1 MCEEAGFQTAAG
13 AAVIV
18 EDERSIRIADFEIGE
33 RAAVPGSYRLCC
45 AVAHCS
51 AQEVDVYVNVNYE
64 HFTMSVAVTPSGKS
78 PAPRDTQ
85 RIYSIAELAREF
97 AVTSRTIR
105 FYEDEGL
112 IKPRRQGT
120 QRLYSVGDR
129 ARLGWVLRGK
139 RLGFTLS
146 EIKELLDL
154 YHVDR
159 TGLQQ
164 MRELLR
170 RSRLHIEDLER
181 RRADL
186 DAQIGEF
193 KDVET
198 QVSAELQR
206 RGADPAS
213 D

>member
-1 MCEEAGFQTAAG
+1 MTAA
-13 AAVIV
+13 APPAT
-18 EDERSIRIADFEIGE
+18 A
-33 RAAVPGSYRLCC
+33 
-45 AVAHCS
+45 S
-51 AQEVDVYVNVNYE
+51 A
-64 HFTMSVAVTPSGKS
+64 KS
-78 PAPRDTQ
+78 PAPRDSQ

-97 AVTSRTIR
+97 GITARTIR

-112 IKPRRQGT
+112 VKPRRQGT

-129 ARLGWVLRGK
+129 ARLGWILRGK
-139 RLGFTLS
+139 RLGFSLA
-146 EIKELLDL
+146 EIKQLLDL
-154 YHVDR
+154 YQVDR

-170 RSRLHIEDLER
+170 RSRLHIEELER

-186 DAQIGEF
+186 DAQIGDF

-198 QVSAELQR
+198 HVAAELRQR
-206 RGADPAS
+206 GVDPDS

>member
-1 MCEEAGFQTAAG
+1 
-13 AAVIV
+13 
-18 EDERSIRIADFEIGE
+18 
-33 RAAVPGSYRLCC
+33 
-45 AVAHCS
+45 
-51 AQEVDVYVNVNYE
+51 
-64 HFTMSVAVTPSGKS
+64 MSVAVTPSGKS

-97 AVTSRTIR
+97 AVTPRTIR

-112 IKPRRQGT
+112 IKPRRQGL
-120 QRLYSVGDR
+120 QRLYSAGDR
-129 ARLGWVLRGK
+129 TRLGWILRGK
-139 RLGFTLS
+139 RLGFSLG
-146 EIKELLDL
+146 EIKQLLDL

-181 RRADL
+181 RRRDL

-193 KDVET
+193 RTVEA
-198 QVSAELQR
+198 QVSAELRQR
-206 RGADPAS
+206 GVDP
-213 D
+213 DGD

>member
-1 MCEEAGFQTAAG
+1 
-13 AAVIV
+13 
-18 EDERSIRIADFEIGE
+18 
-33 RAAVPGSYRLCC
+33 
-45 AVAHCS
+45 
-51 AQEVDVYVNVNYE
+51 
-64 HFTMSVAVTPSGKS
+64 MSVAVTPSAKS

-97 AVTSRTIR
+97 VVTARTIR

-129 ARLGWVLRGK
+129 ARLGWILRGK
-139 RLGFTLS
+139 RLGFSLA
-146 EIKELLDL
+146 EIKQLLDL
-154 YHVDR
+154 YQVDR

-170 RSRLHIEDLER
+170 RSRLHIEELER

-186 DAQIGEF
+186 DAQIGDF

-198 QVSAELQR
+198 HVAAELRQR
-206 RGADPAS
+206 GVDPDS

>member
-1 MCEEAGFQTAAG
+1 
-13 AAVIV
+13 
-18 EDERSIRIADFEIGE
+18 
-33 RAAVPGSYRLCC
+33 
-45 AVAHCS
+45 
-51 AQEVDVYVNVNYE
+51 
-64 HFTMSVAVTPSGKS
+64 MSVAAPSSAKN
-78 PAPRDTQ
+78 PAPRDPQ

-97 AVTSRTIR
+97 AVTARTIR

-129 ARLGWVLRGK
+129 ARLGWILRGK
-139 RLGFTLS
+139 RLGFSLA
-146 EIKELLDL
+146 EIKQLLDL
-154 YHVDR
+154 YQVDR

-170 RSRLHIEDLER
+170 RSRLHMEELER

-186 DAQIGEF
+186 DAQIGDF

-198 QVSAELQR
+198 HVAAELRQR
-206 RGADPAS
+206 GVDPDS